1 LKLVVNNA
9 SWDTSCPDWARRIM
23 AGQSLV
29 SDLPLFPN
37 EVKHGLSAFKR
48 LRLPDVIGTPT
59 FGEAM
64 GDWVFEVVAAL
75 FGSYDPETHK
85 RAIQEYFLLVPKK
98 NGKSVLA
105 AGIMVAAI
113 CRNRRP
119 DAEFTFLAPTIEV
132 AGISFRS
139 ARSMVKLD
147 PTLSRVFH
155 IQDNIR
161 RITHRKHGSFLQI
174 KAADV
179 DVVTGGKPLGTL
191 IDETH
196 LFATKSHA
204 ADIFLEI
211 RGALASR
218 PDGFLIQI
226 TTQSKAP
233 PAGVFKSELARARD
247 VRDGKLTLPKPL
259 LPVLYELPHKIA
271 ADSGWEQ
278 EQTWPLVNPNLGR
291 SVDAEFLRSQ
301 LIDAKRKGQ
310 GDLALFASQHFNV
323 EIGLS
328 LPGDRWAGAEFWEK
342 QTDETLTLERLLER
356 SEIVVA
362 GLDGGGLDD
371 LFGLCTLGRCRET
384 KHWLAWSHAWCHES
398 VLQRRQTIAATLQ
411 DFQNNGELTIV
422 QDELDDITAIVE
434 IIRDIKRRNLLAAV
448 AVDPA
453 GLGEVVDALGRIG
466 VSVAEKNL
474 IGAPQGYAMMN
485 AIKGTERKLAN
496 GTLWHNK
503 SALMAWA
510 VGNCKI
516 EPTATAIRM
525 TKQNAGDAKID
536 PAMALFDAATVMSAN
551 PDKAPA
557 FQMFFVG

>member
-1 LKLVVNNA
+1 
-9 SWDTSCPDWARRIM
+9 
-23 AGQSLV
+23 
-29 SDLPLFPN
+29 
-37 EVKHGLSAFKR
+37 
-48 LRLPDVIGTPT
+48 
-59 FGEAM
+59 
-64 GDWVFEVVAAL
+64 
-75 FGSYDPETHK
+75 
-85 RAIQEYFLLVPKK
+85 
-98 NGKSVLA
+98 
-105 AGIMVAAI
+105 
-113 CRNRRP
+113 
-119 DAEFTFLAPTIEV
+119 
-132 AGISFRS
+132 
-139 ARSMVKLD
+139 
-147 PTLSRVFH
+147 
-155 IQDNIR
+155 
-161 RITHRKHGSFLQI
+161 
-174 KAADV
+174 
-179 DVVTGGKPLGTL
+179 
-191 IDETH
+191 
-196 LFATKSHA
+196 
-204 ADIFLEI
+204 
-211 RGALASR
+211 
-218 PDGFLIQI
+218 
-226 TTQSKAP
+226 
-233 PAGVFKSELARARD
+233 
-247 VRDGKLTLPKPL
+247 L
-259 LPVLYELPHKIA
+259 LPVLYELPHRIA
-271 ADSGWEQ
+271 ADSGWEN

>member
-259 LPVLYELPHKIA
+259 LPVLYELPHRIA
-271 ADSGWEQ
+271 ADSGWEN